1 MEPKDKQWASQ
12 EKKKELSNIMS
23 IVSSLFFLGL
33 PGYSEPT
40 KWPMVTLSSG
50 AAISPFLYMIL
61 FVFLSL
67 SLFHTHTHT
76 HIYTLFQIS
85 EPWSQKSRI
94 QNIQRQISNLE
105 DSPCAEGGLCVIF

>member
-76 HIYTLFQIS
+76 LMYSSTDYPILF
-85 EPWSQKSRI
+85 RGD
-94 QNIQRQISNLE
+94 R
-105 DSPCAEGGLCVIF
+105 EGMLGRGR